1 MAALAYLLPPLS
13 GLVAYFAS
21 GSERVRW
28 HGLQSV
34 ALGVVWPVGLFG
46 AALVSPGLTQAVALV
61 GGALW
66 LALLVSAAVGRDP
79 SLPVAGSTLRAL
91 AQEPPR

>member
-13 GLVAYFAS
+13 GLVAYFSS

-34 ALGVVWPVGLFG
+34 LVGVAWPVALFG
-46 AALVSPGLTQAVALV
+46 AALLSPGVTQAVALLGTLV
-61 GGALW
+61 W
-66 LALLVSAAVGRDP
+66 LTFLLGAAVGRDP
-79 SLPVAGSTLRAL
+79 ALPGAGSRLRAL